1 MKKFIIKSVLFT
13 FPFYLSF
20 FIYLFYVEPNLSG
33 DLGNLGK
40 IPFGK
45 AYNEKM
51 KKNHLEEI
59 KIVEYKLGNTTKRRI
74 MTIGDSFTPTSA
86 NSYVNYLAHYL
97 NEPIV
102 NLPRKGSSEQTALY
116 LLNNGF
122 FHQNGT
128 QVVVVET
135 VERHFV
141 NNLIHLK
148 FEELLTFEDVLDLNK
163 KPMNEDKDLKAPKK
177 NYLKEL
183 SSWYRLS
190 FGYDNPVFKANL
202 SDSLFSIRSNKL
214 YFYKED
220 VLLPITISD
229 CDIDI
234 AKRNLRKLDSLFRLN
249 NIHLI
254 YMVASDK
261 YDLYQEY
268 IVDNPYPTVST
279 LEKFK
284 EFEKE
289 SYFLNTQT
297 ILKPMLKDGIKDVY
311 SVNDTHWSYIATEKV
326 AKKLYRKITPILNE

>member
-13 FPFYLSF
+13 CPFYLSF

-33 DLGNLGK
+33 DLGHLGK

-45 AYNEKM
+45 AYSEKM
-51 KKNHLEEI
+51 EQNYLKEKKVLD
-59 KIVEYKLGNTTKRRI
+59 YKQEDTATRRL

-86 NSYVNYLAHYL
+86 NSYANYLAHYL
-97 NEPIV
+97 NEPII
-102 NLPRKGSSEQTALY
+102 NLPKKGSPPQTALY
-116 LLNNGF
+116 LLKNGY
-122 FHQNGT
+122 FHDKKT
-128 QVVVVET
+128 RVVIVESI
-135 VERHFV
+135 ERYFMH
-141 NNLIHLK
+141 NIIHLD
-148 FEELLTFEDVLDLNK
+148 FDDSMSVEDFFDLNV
-163 KPMNEDKDLKAPKK
+163 KPSDKSTKAKTPKK

-190 FGYDNPVFKANL
+190 LGYDNPVFKANL
-202 SDSLFSIRSNKL
+202 SDSFFSIKSNKL

-220 VLLPITISD
+220 VLLPTAISD
-229 CDIDI
+229 SDIEI
-234 AKRNLRKLDSLFRLN
+234 AKNNLRKLDSLFRLN

-268 IVDNPYPTVST
+268 IVNNPYPTVNL

-297 ILKPMLKDGIKDVY
+297 ILKPMLKNRTKDVY
-311 SVNDTHWSYIATEKV
+311 SVNDTHWSYIATEEV
-326 AKKLYRKITPILNE
+326 AKELYRKVIPLLNQ